1 MLNLLWWHWMV
12 LGIALMLLELVVP
25 AFVLVW
31 FGLGALVAGL
41 AVLAVPSLAFEWQII
56 VWIVCS
62 LAFIWLWFKVF
73 KPGLFKT
80 RAGMSRGAVVGEIG
94 LVTRDIRP
102 FEKGQ
107 IRLQKPVLG
116 FETWDALSEEEIRIG
131 ERVRVLDVE
140 GNTLKV
146 GKTKAAT

>member
-1 MLNLLWWHWMV
+1 MMNPLWWHWIV
-12 LGIALMLLELVVP
+12 LGIALVLLELAVP
-25 AFVLVW
+25 AFFLVW
-31 FGLGALVAGL
+31 FGAAALIVGIVL
-41 AVLAVPSLAFEWQII
+41 LAVPALGFEWQIL
-56 VWIVCS
+56 VWVAFS
-62 LAFIWLWFKVF
+62 LALVWLWFKVF
-73 KPGLFKT
+73 KPGFFKT

-107 IRLQKPVLG
+107 IRFQKPVQG
-116 FETWDALSEEEIRIG
+116 SETWEALAEEEIRTG

-146 GKTKAAT
+146 ARA

>member
-1 MLNLLWWHWMV
+1 
-12 LGIALMLLELVVP
+12 
-25 AFVLVW
+25 
-31 FGLGALVAGL
+31 
-41 AVLAVPSLAFEWQII
+41 
-56 VWIVCS
+56 
-62 LAFIWLWFKVF
+62 
-73 KPGLFKT
+73 
-80 RAGMSRGAVVGEIG
+80 MSRGAVVGEVG

-102 FEKGQ
+102 FERGQ

-116 FETWDALSEEEIRIG
+116 YETWDALSEEEIRIG